1 MLRAKGHRLIKIL
14 IMLTDVVTANL
25 VFMGFRIFYNTHM
38 PQSLYY
44 GTKSAMIILS
54 LSVFITTLILPPIL
68 YFRKI
73 GIEQILKRN
82 IRYVITFV
90 CCFIITCRLMTKSG
104 QYIHFGVL
112 LTVAMTV
119 VFVIM
124 RILERLC
131 LQRLRTLGRN
141 SKTAVFIGNDPAN
154 LLIYNEIMADPST
167 GYRVLGYYSNDEIE
181 DAPKGLKK
189 IGNWEDLS
197 NIITSKTPPDYGI
210 DELFCSISHD
220 RTEDLRQIIDFCDRN
235 MIHFFYV
242 PRIFPNIQMSL
253 HPEMLGDSVVFTNY
267 RDPLQEASNRLIKRV
282 FDIVVSLIALICL
295 LPFLPIVAIII
306 KKQSPGSIFFVQART
321 GLNGK
326 PFMCYK
332 FRSMH
337 INADADKIQAT
348 KNDPRKFPF
357 GNFMRKTNIDEF
369 PQFFNVLKGDMSIVG
384 PRPHMLL
391 HTEKYSA
398 IINKYMVRHVYKPG
412 ITGLAQ
418 ISGFRGETEELWQ
431 MEGRVKKD
439 IWYIEHW
446 SIWLDIKI
454 IFKTAL
460 TIVCPDKAAY

>member
-1 MLRAKGHRLIKIL
+1 MLRAKGHRLTKIL
-14 IMLTDVVTANL
+14 IMLTDVVMANL
-25 VFMGFRIFYNTHM
+25 VFMGFRLFYNTHM
-38 PQSLYY
+38 PPSLYY
-44 GTKSAMIILS
+44 GTKSAMVILS
-54 LSVFITTLILPPIL
+54 LSVLITTLILPPIL

-73 GIEQILKRN
+73 RIEQIIQRN
-82 IRYVITFV
+82 IKYIVTFV
-90 CCFIITCRLMTKSG
+90 WCFIITCRLMTRSG

-112 LTVAMTV
+112 LTVAMIA
-119 VFVIM
+119 VFLVL
-124 RILERLC
+124 RILERKC
-131 LQRLRTLGRN
+131 LEKLRSLGRN
-141 SKTAVFIGNDPAN
+141 SKTVVFIGNDPAN

-167 GYRVLGYYSNDEIE
+167 GYRVLGYYCNDGIE

-189 IGNWEDLS
+189 IGNAEDLYKRIS
-197 NIITSKTPPDYGI
+197 SKTPPSYRI
-210 DELFCSISHD
+210 DELFCCISHD
-220 RTEDLRQIIDFCDRN
+220 RTEDLRLIIDFCDRN

-267 RDPLQEASNRLIKRV
+267 RDPLQEASNRLIKRI
-282 FDIVVSLIALICL
+282 FDIVVSLIVLICL

-337 INADADKIQAT
+337 INDNADKVQAT
-348 KNDPRKFPF
+348 KDDPRKFPF
-357 GNFMRKTNIDEF
+357 GNFMRRTNIDEF

-384 PRPHMLL
+384 PRPHMLY
-391 HTEKYSA
+391 HTEKYAA

-454 IFKTAL
+454 IAKTAL

>member
-1 MLRAKGHRLIKIL
+1 MLRAKGHRLTKIL
-14 IMLTDVVTANL
+14 IMLTDVVMANL
-25 VFMGFRIFYNTHM
+25 VFMGFRLFYNTHM
-38 PQSLYY
+38 PPSLYY
-44 GTKSAMIILS
+44 GTKSAMVILS
-54 LSVFITTLILPPIL
+54 LSVLITTLILPPIL

-73 GIEQILKRN
+73 RIEQIIQRN
-82 IRYVITFV
+82 IKYIVTFV
-90 CCFIITCRLMTKSG
+90 WCFIITCRLMTRSG

-112 LTVAMTV
+112 LTVAMIA
-119 VFVIM
+119 VFLVL
-124 RILERLC
+124 RILERKC
-131 LQRLRTLGRN
+131 LEKLRSLGRN
-141 SKTAVFIGNDPAN
+141 SKTVVFIGNDPAN
-154 LLIYNEIMADPST
+154 LLIYNEITADPST
-167 GYRVLGYYSNDEIE
+167 GYRVLGYYCNDGIE

-189 IGNWEDLS
+189 IGNAEDLYRMIS
-197 NIITSKTPPDYGI
+197 SKTPPSYRI

-220 RTEDLRQIIDFCDRN
+220 RTEDLRLIIDFCDRN

-267 RDPLQEASNRLIKRV
+267 RDPLQEASNRLIKRI
-282 FDIVVSLIALICL
+282 FDIVVSLIVLICL

-337 INADADKIQAT
+337 INDNADKVQAT
-348 KNDPRKFPF
+348 KDDPRKFPF
-357 GNFMRKTNIDEF
+357 GNFMRRTNIDEF

-384 PRPHMLL
+384 PRPHMLY
-391 HTEKYSA
+391 HTEKYAA

-454 IFKTAL
+454 IAKTAL

>member
-1 MLRAKGHRLIKIL
+1 MLRAKGHRLTKIL
-14 IMLTDVVTANL
+14 IMLTDVVMANL
-25 VFMGFRIFYNTHM
+25 VFMGFRLFYNTHM
-38 PQSLYY
+38 PPSLYY
-44 GTKSAMIILS
+44 GTKSAMVILS
-54 LSVFITTLILPPIL
+54 LSVLITTLILPPIL

-73 GIEQILKRN
+73 RIEQIIQRN
-82 IRYVITFV
+82 IKYIVTFV
-90 CCFIITCRLMTKSG
+90 WCFIITCRLMTRSG

-112 LTVAMTV
+112 LTVAMIA
-119 VFVIM
+119 VFLVL
-124 RILERLC
+124 RILERKC
-131 LQRLRTLGRN
+131 LEKLRSLGRN
-141 SKTAVFIGNDPAN
+141 SKTVVFIGNDPAN
-154 LLIYNEIMADPST
+154 LLIYNEIMVDPST
-167 GYRVLGYYSNDEIE
+167 GYRVLGYYCNDGIE

-189 IGNWEDLS
+189 IGNAEDLYRMIS
-197 NIITSKTPPDYGI
+197 SKTPPSYRI

-220 RTEDLRQIIDFCDRN
+220 RTEDLRLIIDFCDRN

-267 RDPLQEASNRLIKRV
+267 RDPLQEASNRLIKRI
-282 FDIVVSLIALICL
+282 FDIVVSLIVLICL

-337 INADADKIQAT
+337 INDNADKVQAT
-348 KNDPRKFPF
+348 KDDPRKFPF
-357 GNFMRKTNIDEF
+357 GNFMRRTNIDEF

-384 PRPHMLL
+384 PRPHMLY
-391 HTEKYSA
+391 HTEKYAA
-398 IINKYMVRHVYKPG
+398 IIKKYMVRHVYKPG

-418 ISGFRGETEELWQ
+418 ISGFRGETVELWQ

-454 IFKTAL
+454 IAKTAL

>member
-1 MLRAKGHRLIKIL
+1 MLRAKGHRLTKIL
-14 IMLTDVVTANL
+14 IMLTDVVMANL
-25 VFMGFRIFYNTHM
+25 VFMGFRLFYNTHM
-38 PQSLYY
+38 PPSLFY
-44 GTKSAMIILS
+44 GTKSAMVILS
-54 LSVFITTLILPPIL
+54 LSVLITTLILPPIL

-73 GIEQILKRN
+73 RIEQIIQRN
-82 IRYVITFV
+82 IKYIVTFV
-90 CCFIITCRLMTKSG
+90 WCFIITCRLMTRSG

-112 LTVAMTV
+112 LTVAMIA
-119 VFVIM
+119 VFLVLRIM
-124 RILERLC
+124 ERKCLEK
-131 LQRLRTLGRN
+131 LRSLGRN
-141 SKTAVFIGNDPAN
+141 SKTVVFIGNDPAN

-167 GYRVLGYYSNDEIE
+167 GYRVLGYYCNDGIE

-189 IGNWEDLS
+189 IGNAEDLYRMIS
-197 NIITSKTPPDYGI
+197 SKTPPSYRI

-220 RTEDLRQIIDFCDRN
+220 RTEDLRLIIDFCDRN

-267 RDPLQEASNRLIKRV
+267 RDPLQEASNRLIKRI
-282 FDIVVSLIALICL
+282 FDIVVSLIVLICL

-337 INADADKIQAT
+337 INDNADKVQAT
-348 KNDPRKFPF
+348 KDDPRKFPF
-357 GNFMRKTNIDEF
+357 GNFMRRTNIDEF

-384 PRPHMLL
+384 PRPHMLY
-391 HTEKYSA
+391 HTEKYAA

-454 IFKTAL
+454 IAKTAL

>member
-1 MLRAKGHRLIKIL
+1 
-14 IMLTDVVTANL
+14 
-25 VFMGFRIFYNTHM
+25 
-38 PQSLYY
+38 
-44 GTKSAMIILS
+44 
-54 LSVFITTLILPPIL
+54 
-68 YFRKI
+68 
-73 GIEQILKRN
+73 
-82 IRYVITFV
+82 
-90 CCFIITCRLMTKSG
+90 MTKSG

-267 RDPLQEASNRLIKRV
+267 REPLQEASNKLIKRV
-282 FDIVVSLIALICL
+282 FDIVVSLIVLICL

>member
-1 MLRAKGHRLIKIL
+1 MLRAKGHRLTKIL
-14 IMLTDVVTANL
+14 IMLTDVVMANL
-25 VFMGFRIFYNTHM
+25 VFMGFRLFYNTHM
-38 PQSLYY
+38 PPSLYY
-44 GTKSAMIILS
+44 GTKSAMVILS
-54 LSVFITTLILPPIL
+54 LSVLITTLILPPIL

-73 GIEQILKRN
+73 RIEQIIQRN
-82 IRYVITFV
+82 IKYIVTFV
-90 CCFIITCRLMTKSG
+90 WCFIITCRLMTRSG

-112 LTVAMTV
+112 LTVAMIA
-119 VFVIM
+119 VFLVL
-124 RILERLC
+124 RILERKC
-131 LQRLRTLGRN
+131 LEKLRSLGRN
-141 SKTAVFIGNDPAN
+141 SKTVVFIGNDPAN

-167 GYRVLGYYSNDEIE
+167 GYRVLGYYCNDGIE

-189 IGNWEDLS
+189 IGNAEDLYNMIS
-197 NIITSKTPPDYGI
+197 SKRPPSYRI

-220 RTEDLRQIIDFCDRN
+220 RTGDLRLIIDFCDRN

-267 RDPLQEASNRLIKRV
+267 RDPLQEASNRLIKRI
-282 FDIVVSLIALICL
+282 FDIVVSLIVLICL

-337 INADADKIQAT
+337 INDNADKVQAT
-348 KNDPRKFPF
+348 KDDPRKFPF
-357 GNFMRKTNIDEF
+357 GNFMRRTNIDEF

-384 PRPHMLL
+384 PRPHMLY
-391 HTEKYSA
+391 HTEKYAA

-454 IFKTAL
+454 IAKTAL
-460 TIVCPDKAAY
+460 TIVCTDKAAY

>member
-1 MLRAKGHRLIKIL
+1 MLRAKGHRLTKIL
-14 IMLTDVVTANL
+14 IMLTDVVMANL
-25 VFMGFRIFYNTHM
+25 VFMGFRLFYNTHM
-38 PQSLYY
+38 PPSLYY
-44 GTKSAMIILS
+44 GTKSAMVILS
-54 LSVFITTLILPPIL
+54 LSVLITTLILPPIL

-73 GIEQILKRN
+73 RIEQIIQRN
-82 IRYVITFV
+82 IKYIVTFV
-90 CCFIITCRLMTKSG
+90 WCFIITCRLMTRSG
-104 QYIHFGVL
+104 QYIYFGVL
-112 LTVAMTV
+112 LTVAMIG
-119 VFVIM
+119 VFLVL
-124 RILERLC
+124 RILERKC
-131 LQRLRTLGRN
+131 LEKLRSLGRN
-141 SKTAVFIGNDPAN
+141 SKTVVFIGNDPAN

-167 GYRVLGYYSNDEIE
+167 GYRVLGYYCNDGIE

-189 IGNWEDLS
+189 IGNAEDLYKMIS
-197 NIITSKTPPDYGI
+197 SKTPPSYRI

-220 RTEDLRQIIDFCDRN
+220 RTEDLRLIIDFCDRN

-267 RDPLQEASNRLIKRV
+267 RDPLQEASNRLIKRI
-282 FDIVVSLIALICL
+282 FDIVVSLIVLICL

-337 INADADKIQAT
+337 INDNADKVQAT
-348 KNDPRKFPF
+348 KDDPRKFPF
-357 GNFMRKTNIDEF
+357 GNFMRRTNIDEF

-384 PRPHMLL
+384 PRPHMLY
-391 HTEKYSA
+391 HTEKYAA

-454 IFKTAL
+454 IAKTAL

>member
-1 MLRAKGHRLIKIL
+1 MLRAKGHRLTKIL
-14 IMLTDVVTANL
+14 IMLTDVVMANL
-25 VFMGFRIFYNTHM
+25 VFMGFRLFYNTHM
-38 PQSLYY
+38 PPSLYY
-44 GTKSAMIILS
+44 GTKSAMVILS
-54 LSVFITTLILPPIL
+54 LSVLITTLILPPIL

-73 GIEQILKRN
+73 RIEQIIQRN
-82 IRYVITFV
+82 IKYIVTFV
-90 CCFIITCRLMTKSG
+90 WCFIITCRLMTRSG

-112 LTVAMTV
+112 LTVAMIA
-119 VFVIM
+119 VFLVLRIM
-124 RILERLC
+124 ERKCLEK
-131 LQRLRTLGRN
+131 LRSLGRN
-141 SKTAVFIGNDPAN
+141 SKTVVFIGNDPAN

-167 GYRVLGYYSNDEIE
+167 GYRVLGYYCNDGIE

-189 IGNWEDLS
+189 IGNAEDLYKMIS
-197 NIITSKTPPDYGI
+197 SKTPPSYRI

-220 RTEDLRQIIDFCDRN
+220 RTEVLRLIIDFCDRN

-267 RDPLQEASNRLIKRV
+267 RDPLQEASNRLIKRI
-282 FDIVVSLIALICL
+282 FDIVVSLIVLICL

-337 INADADKIQAT
+337 INDNADKVQAT
-348 KNDPRKFPF
+348 KDDPRKFPF
-357 GNFMRKTNIDEF
+357 GNFMRRTNIDEF

-384 PRPHMLL
+384 PRPHMLY
-391 HTEKYSA
+391 HTEKYAA

-454 IFKTAL
+454 IAKTAL

>member
-1 MLRAKGHRLIKIL
+1 MLRAKGHRLTKIL
-14 IMLTDVVTANL
+14 IMLTDVVMANL
-25 VFMGFRIFYNTHM
+25 VFMGFRLFYNTHM
-38 PQSLYY
+38 PPSLYY
-44 GTKSAMIILS
+44 GTKSAMVILS
-54 LSVFITTLILPPIL
+54 LSVLITTLILPPIL

-73 GIEQILKRN
+73 RIEQIIQRN
-82 IRYVITFV
+82 IKYIVTFV
-90 CCFIITCRLMTKSG
+90 WCFIITCRLMTRSR

-112 LTVAMTV
+112 LTVAMIA
-119 VFVIM
+119 VFLVL
-124 RILERLC
+124 RILERKC
-131 LQRLRTLGRN
+131 LEKLRSLGRN
-141 SKTAVFIGNDPAN
+141 SKTVVFIGNDPAN

-167 GYRVLGYYSNDEIE
+167 GYRVLGYYCNDGIE

-189 IGNWEDLS
+189 IGNAEDLYRMIS
-197 NIITSKTPPDYGI
+197 SKTPPSYRI

-220 RTEDLRQIIDFCDRN
+220 RTEDLRLIIDFCDRN

-242 PRIFPNIQMSL
+242 PRIFPNVQMSL

-267 RDPLQEASNRLIKRV
+267 RDPLQEASNRLIKRI
-282 FDIVVSLIALICL
+282 FDIVVSLIVLICL

-337 INADADKIQAT
+337 INDNADKVQAT
-348 KNDPRKFPF
+348 KDDPRKFPF

-384 PRPHMLL
+384 PRPHMLY
-391 HTEKYSA
+391 HTEKYAA

-454 IFKTAL
+454 IAKTAL

>member
-1 MLRAKGHRLIKIL
+1 MLRAKGHRLTKIL
-14 IMLTDVVTANL
+14 IMLTDVVMANL
-25 VFMGFRIFYNTHM
+25 VFMGFRLFYNTHM
-38 PQSLYY
+38 PPSLYY
-44 GTKSAMIILS
+44 GTKSAMVILS
-54 LSVFITTLILPPIL
+54 LSVLITTLILPPIL

-73 GIEQILKRN
+73 RIEQIIQRN
-82 IRYVITFV
+82 IKYIVSFV
-90 CCFIITCRLMTKSG
+90 WCFIITCRLMTRSG

-112 LTVAMTV
+112 LTVAMIG
-119 VFVIM
+119 VFLVL
-124 RILERLC
+124 RILERKC
-131 LQRLRTLGRN
+131 LEKLRSLGRN
-141 SKTAVFIGNDPAN
+141 SKTVVFIGNDPAN

-167 GYRVLGYYSNDEIE
+167 GYRVLGYYCNDGIE

-189 IGNWEDLS
+189 IGNAEDLYKMIS
-197 NIITSKTPPDYGI
+197 SKTPPSYRI

-220 RTEDLRQIIDFCDRN
+220 RTEDLRLIIDFCDRN

-267 RDPLQEASNRLIKRV
+267 RDPLQEASNRLIKRI
-282 FDIVVSLIALICL
+282 FDIVVSLIVLICL

-337 INADADKIQAT
+337 INDNADKVQAT
-348 KNDPRKFPF
+348 KDDPRKFPF
-357 GNFMRKTNIDEF
+357 GNFMRRTNIDEF

-384 PRPHMLL
+384 PRPHMLY
-391 HTEKYSA
+391 HTEKYAA

-454 IFKTAL
+454 IAKTAL

>member
-1 MLRAKGHRLIKIL
+1 MLRAKGHRLTKIL
-14 IMLTDVVTANL
+14 IMLTDVVMANL
-25 VFMGFRIFYNTHM
+25 VFMGFRLFYNTHM
-38 PQSLYY
+38 PPSLYY
-44 GTKSAMIILS
+44 GTKSAMVILS
-54 LSVFITTLILPPIL
+54 LSVLITTLILPPIL

-73 GIEQILKRN
+73 RIEQIIQRN
-82 IRYVITFV
+82 IKYIVTFV
-90 CCFIITCRLMTKSG
+90 WCFIITCRLMTRSG

-112 LTVAMTV
+112 LTVAMIA
-119 VFVIM
+119 VFLVL
-124 RILERLC
+124 RILERKC
-131 LQRLRTLGRN
+131 LEKLRSLGRN
-141 SKTAVFIGNDPAN
+141 SKTVVFIGNDPAN

-167 GYRVLGYYSNDEIE
+167 GYRVLGYYCNDGIE

-189 IGNWEDLS
+189 IGNAEDLYKMIS
-197 NIITSKTPPDYGI
+197 SKTPPSYRI

-220 RTEDLRQIIDFCDRN
+220 RTEDLRLIIDFCDRN

-267 RDPLQEASNRLIKRV
+267 CDPLQEASNRLIKRI
-282 FDIVVSLIALICL
+282 FDIVVSLIVLICL

-337 INADADKIQAT
+337 INDNADKVQAT
-348 KNDPRKFPF
+348 KDDPRKFPF
-357 GNFMRKTNIDEF
+357 GNFMRRTNIDEF

-384 PRPHMLL
+384 PRPHMLY
-391 HTEKYSA
+391 HTEKYAA

-454 IFKTAL
+454 IAKTAL

>member
-1 MLRAKGHRLIKIL
+1 MLRAKGHRLTKIL
-14 IMLTDVVTANL
+14 IMLTDVVMANL
-25 VFMGFRIFYNTHM
+25 VFMGFRLFYNTHM
-38 PQSLYY
+38 PPSLYY
-44 GTKSAMIILS
+44 GTKSAMVILS
-54 LSVFITTLILPPIL
+54 LSVLITTLILPPIL

-73 GIEQILKRN
+73 RIEQIIQRN
-82 IRYVITFV
+82 IKYIVTFV
-90 CCFIITCRLMTKSG
+90 WCFIITCRLMTRSG

-112 LTVAMTV
+112 LTVAMIA
-119 VFVIM
+119 VFLVLRIM
-124 RILERLC
+124 ERKCLEK
-131 LQRLRTLGRN
+131 LRSLGRN
-141 SKTAVFIGNDPAN
+141 SKTVVFIGNDPAN

-167 GYRVLGYYSNDEIE
+167 GYRVLGYYCNDGIE

-189 IGNWEDLS
+189 IGNAEDLYKMIS
-197 NIITSKTPPDYGI
+197 SKTPPSYRI

-220 RTEDLRQIIDFCDRN
+220 RTEDLRLIIDFCDRN

-267 RDPLQEASNRLIKRV
+267 RNPLQEASNRLIKRI
-282 FDIVVSLIALICL
+282 FDIVVSLIVLICL

-337 INADADKIQAT
+337 INDNADKVQAT
-348 KNDPRKFPF
+348 KDDPRKFPF
-357 GNFMRKTNIDEF
+357 GNFMRRTNIDEF

-384 PRPHMLL
+384 PRPHMLY
-391 HTEKYSA
+391 HTEKYAA

-454 IFKTAL
+454 IAKTAL